1 MLNSPESIKCSVSG
15 RMKTAITDHESGE
28 VICSCCGTVISEKI
42 LDLGNPE
49 WRAFTTE
56 ESENK
61 ARTGIPISLSQHDM
75 GLATIIGRPN
85 KDASGKRLDT
95 NTRTTFKRL
104 RNWDSRTQIYSSQ
117 NRNFRKAFTDL
128 NMLKDKLGL
137 SDSIVEKTAYLYR
150 KVEDSGLVK
159 GRAISGMLAACV
171 YVACRQ
177 CDTPRTL
184 KDVAAKSNITRKVIA
199 RNCRS
204 VIQGLNMT
212 TPVFDP
218 MKCIIKVASAALVSE
233 RTKRQAFIMMN
244 ELLRRKTLTAG
255 KDPMWLAASIL
266 YIACNDTG
274 ENNTQKNLAKAAGV
288 TEVTIRNRIRDLGRD
303 VSIISANL
311 LSRNSLPKNAPF
323 GI

>member
-1 MLNSPESIKCSVSG
+1 MLNSTESIKCSVCR
-15 RMKTAITDHESGE
+15 RMKTAITDPESGE

-42 LDLGNPE
+42 LDIANPE

-95 NTRTTFKRL
+95 NTRTIFKRL
-104 RNWDSRTQIYSSQ
+104 RTWDTRMQLNFSR
-117 NRNFRKAFTDL
+117 NLRMAFSEL
-128 NMLKDKLGL
+128 NILKDKLGL

-159 GRAISGMLAACV
+159 GRTISGMLTACV
-171 YVACRQ
+171 YLACRQ
-177 CDTPRTL
+177 SDTPRTL
-184 KDVAAKSNITRKVIA
+184 KDVAVKSNIKRKVIA

-204 VIQGLNMT
+204 VIQRLDMI

-218 MKCIIKVASAALVSE
+218 MKCIVKVASAAKVSE
-233 RTKRQAFIMMN
+233 RTKRHAFIMMN

-255 KDPMWLAASIL
+255 KDPMGLAASIL
-266 YIACNDTG
+266 YIACKETG
-274 ENNTQKNLAKAAGV
+274 ENKTQKDLAKAAGV
-288 TEVTIRNRIRDLGRD
+288 TEVTIRNRISDLGRNM
-303 VSIISANL
+303 SIITANFF
-311 LSRNSLPKNAPF
+311 SRNSLPKNAPF

>member
-1 MLNSPESIKCSVSG
+1 MLNSPESIKCSVCG
-15 RMKTAITDHESGE
+15 RMKTAITDHKSGE

-42 LDLGNPE
+42 LDIANPE
-49 WRAFTTE
+49 WRAFTAE

-104 RNWDSRTQIYSSQ
+104 RTWDSRMQLNSS
-117 NRNFRKAFTDL
+117 RNLLMAFSDL

-137 SDSIVEKTAYLYR
+137 SDSIVKKTAYLYR

-159 GRAISGMLAACV
+159 GRTISGMLAACV
-171 YVACRQ
+171 YLACRQ
-177 CDTPRTL
+177 NDTPRTL
-184 KDVAAKSNITRKVIA
+184 KDVAAKSNIRRKVIA

-204 VIQGLNMT
+204 VIQGLDMI

-218 MKCIIKVASAALVSE
+218 MKCIVKVASASEVSE
-233 RTKRQAFIMMN
+233 RTKRHAFIMMN

-255 KDPMWLAASIL
+255 KDPMGLAASIL
-266 YIACNDTG
+266 YIACKETG
-274 ENNTQKNLAKAAGV
+274 ENKTQKNMSKAAGV
-288 TEVTIRNRIRDLGRD
+288 TEVTIRNRIRDLGRN
-303 VSIISANL
+303 VSLITTSF
-311 LSRNSLPKNAPF
+311 LSGNSLHKNAPF

>member
-1 MLNSPESIKCSVSG
+1 MLNSPESVKCSVCG
-15 RMKTAITDHESGE
+15 RMKTAIADHESGE

-42 LDLGNPE
+42 LDIANPE
-49 WRAFTTE
+49 WRAFTAE

-104 RNWDSRTQIYSSQ
+104 RTWDSRMQLNSS
-117 NRNFRKAFTDL
+117 RNLLMAFSDL

-137 SDSIVEKTAYLYR
+137 SDSIVKKTAYLYR
-150 KVEDSGLVK
+150 KVEYSGLVK
-159 GRAISGMLAACV
+159 GRTISGMLAACV
-171 YVACRQ
+171 YLACRQ
-177 CDTPRTL
+177 NDTPRTL
-184 KDVAAKSNITRKVIA
+184 KDVAAKSNIRRKVIA

-204 VIQGLNMT
+204 VIQELDMI

-218 MKCIIKVASAALVSE
+218 MKCIVKVASAAKVSE
-233 RTKRQAFIMMN
+233 RTKRHAFIMMN
-244 ELLRRKTLTAG
+244 EILRRKTLTAG
-255 KDPMWLAASIL
+255 KDPMGLAASIL
-266 YIACNDTG
+266 YIACKETG
-274 ENNTQKNLAKAAGV
+274 ENKTQKNMSKAAGV
-288 TEVTIRNRIRDLGRD
+288 TEVTIRNRIRDLGRN
-303 VSIISANL
+303 VSIITTSF
-311 LSRNSLPKNAPF
+311 LSGNSLHKNAPF